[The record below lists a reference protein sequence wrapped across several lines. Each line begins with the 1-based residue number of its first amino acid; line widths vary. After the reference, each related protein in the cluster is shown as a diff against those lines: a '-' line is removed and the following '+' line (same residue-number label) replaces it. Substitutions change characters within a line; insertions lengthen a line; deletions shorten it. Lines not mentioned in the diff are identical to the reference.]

1 MKANQYKSGKPDSG
15 KQDSPVKLDPFNDPI
30 LALLENISNIV
41 GATLDVNKLLF
52 LILDAAVPVIN
63 AEASSLLLVS
73 SDRKKLYF
81 EAATGPNCDDVLHF
95 EVDMGAG
102 IAGWV
107 AERGQPLLVA
117 DVHKDKRWSKAIS
130 DVREFET
137 RSIACAPMKHKNEV
151 IGVMQMIN
159 GADKKPF
166 DRRDLALLSAYA
178 RVAAVVIARTKSFQ
192 NITRENIG
200 LKKTLNSK
208 KRIIGESES
217 LTKVIT
223 NALKSARTDSTVL
236 ITGESGTGKELFA
249 RLLHDN
255 GKRCKGPLVVV
266 NCAAIPE
273 NLIES
278 ELFGH
283 EKGAFTGALS
293 RQLGKFELANGGT
306 LFLDEIGD
314 MPVGLQ
320 VKLLRV
326 LEESEIQR
334 VGGQEPLKIDVR
346 VIAAT
351 NRDLKESMT
360 TGQFRKDLYY
370 RLNVVN
376 LHLPPLR
383 ERKEDIP
390 LLLEFLIDK
399 YNKELHKN
407 FVDVSNEA
415 LGCLMAHEWKG
426 NVRELQNLI
435 DRIITLEDGPTILP
449 DHLPSELRSPDVTKV
464 NDTTTGGDLR
474 AAVTLFKRDFV
485 NKVLDSVDGNK
496 TKAAKILNVQR
507 SYLSRMVKELGA
519 E

>member
-1 MKANQYKSGKPDSG
+1 MKDNQYKFQKPDST
-15 KQDSPVKLDPFNDPI
+15 KQDSPVKQDPFNDPR

-41 GATLDVNKLLF
+41 GANLDVKKLLF
-52 LILDAAVPVIN
+52 LILDAAAPVIN

-81 EAATGPNCDDVLHF
+81 EAATGPKCDEVRHF
-95 EVDMGAG
+95 EVDMGSG

-107 AERGQPLLVA
+107 AENGQPLLVA
-117 DVHKDKRWSKAIS
+117 DVHKDKRWSKTVS
-130 DVREFET
+130 DAVAFEA
-137 RSIACAPMKHKNEV
+137 RSIACAPMKHENEV
-151 IGVMQMIN
+151 IGVMQMVN
-159 GADKKPF
+159 KADKKPF
-166 DRRDLALLSAYA
+166 DERDLALLSAYTK
-178 RVAAVVIARTKSFQ
+178 VAAVVISRTKSFQ

-200 LKKTLNSK
+200 LKKALSPK
-208 KRIIGESES
+208 GRIVGESES
-217 LTKVIT
+217 LTKVIN

-255 GKRCKGPLVVV
+255 GKRCKGPFIVV

-278 ELFGH
+278 EFFGH
-283 EKGAFTGALS
+283 EKGSFTGALS
-293 RQLGKFELANGGT
+293 RQLGKFELADGGT

-314 MPVGLQ
+314 MPIGLQ

-346 VIAAT
+346 VISAT
-351 NRDLKESMT
+351 NRDLKESIAA
-360 TGQFRKDLYY
+360 GQFRKDLYY

-390 LLLEFLIDK
+390 LLLEFLINK

-407 FVDVSNEA
+407 FVDISNEA
-415 LGCLMAHEWKG
+415 LSCLIAHEWKG
-426 NVRELQNLI
+426 NIRELQNLI

-449 DHLPSELRSPDVTKV
+449 EHLPSELRNCDLKMESEA
-464 NDTTTGGDLR
+464 GMSGDLKE
-474 AAVTLFKRDFV
+474 ALTVFKKDFINKTLE
-485 NKVLDSVDGNK
+485 SVDGNK

-507 SYLSRMVKELGA
+507 SYLSRMVKELGI